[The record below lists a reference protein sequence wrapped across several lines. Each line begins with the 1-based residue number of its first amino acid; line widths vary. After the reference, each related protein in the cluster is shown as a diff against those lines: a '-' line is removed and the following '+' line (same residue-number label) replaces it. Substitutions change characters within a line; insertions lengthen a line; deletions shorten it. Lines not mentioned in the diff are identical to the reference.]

1 MLRHGHE
8 WWFTGFGRRI
18 RAQYPAFG
26 RRLGLTHLV
35 PRRADLAVVL
45 VIVGALGVV
54 VGVAVLRTMLV
65 VVPMALLLVGSAW
78 RLFRGDDR

>member
-8 WWFTGFGRRI
+8 WWFTGLGRRI
-18 RAQYPAFG
+18 RAQYPAFD

-45 VIVGALGVV
+45 VIVGALGMV
-54 VGVAVLRTMLV
+54 VGVAVLHTMVV